1 MSKYTLENGAIMAD
15 GQAIA
20 RHDAARNVVVSTEPL
35 HHKIKSAISRL
46 IEPNPA
52 YEVDEL
58 QESPGITPEP
68 APVPGG
74 ALPKGPVPAA
84 AMETAPAKDP
94 ALGDKTPAYVDWFR
108 RNHSAEEF
116 AEKYRGRKV
125 PASMAVAM
133 AEPVISTHM
142 PTNE

>member
-20 RHDAARNVVVSTEPL
+20 RHDAARNVVVSTDPL
-35 HHKIKSAISRL
+35 HHKVKSAISRL

-52 YEVDEL
+52 YEVEE
-58 QESPGITPEP
+58 ESFHVEHVPQPETSLATQPP
-68 APVPGG
+68 AP
-74 ALPKGPVPAA
+74 
-84 AMETAPAKDP
+84 PAKDP
-94 ALGDKTPAYVDWFR
+94 ALGDKTPAYVEWFR
-108 RNHSAEEF
+108 AHHSAEEF

-133 AEPVISTHM
+133 AEPVISNHM

>member
-58 QESPGITPEP
+58 LESPRITPEP
-68 APVPGG
+68 DSDAV
-74 ALPKGPVPAA
+74 LPKGPVPAA
-84 AMETAPAKDP
+84 AMEEPPAKDP
-94 ALGDKTPAYVDWFR
+94 ALGDKTPAYVEWFR

-116 AEKYRGRKV
+116 SEKYRGRKV

-133 AEPVISTHM
+133 AEPVISNHM